1 MAIYHFQMKTLSRSA
16 GRSATAAAAYRAGQK
31 IEDERTGQTFD
42 YFGRSGVLLAE
53 VITPDGRPLDRAQ
66 LWNAAESAEKRCNSV
81 VAREFVV
88 ALPHELNREQQTEL
102 VTGYAQGLSER
113 TGWVVDVAIHEP
125 GRAGDL
131 RNVHAHLL
139 CTTRTIERDPA
150 GCPVMKRKT
159 REWDIRSSGSKLLRS
174 ERSEW
179 ERCVNQ
185 SLERANRI
193 ERVDCRSHAERQT
206 GLEPQIHL
214 GPTAMN
220 MERKGI
226 QTERGDEHRRILAH
240 NENVL
245 QFQAAQNARIDE
257 EFEQFAWK
265 HQLRQMSDWPL
276 ERLQEAKAQ
285 HQPQSI
291 ETLLGKSELYQ
302 TEQATLSQLAT
313 EQEQLLESLQQVEA
327 KYAQTGC
334 QWNLFMVSHPWQSAF
349 TDIGVLPVGEASRLK
364 QTFQT
369 IHDEETKLKAELKR
383 NESEA
388 QDSQSKLDAYLKTA
402 LPEAQEAHA
411 YQLERLQELEALMK
425 PKQAAQEREQLEVDM
440 RCWSVMSIQSL
451 EQEAKR
457 YGGWTARRVALEKP
471 EVREAAL
478 LLDKYPEPKRLALE
492 KGIQQAEAT
501 SKSAQRRIQQWK
513 EAHPVQ
519 ALLCDKGMVYPGGE
533 YAELLKAG
541 IEKEHQLAQA
551 KANLKSY
558 ERGRAKAEAQLEK
571 AIQQVLPKCE
581 KVAAAKQWRYQAIQR
596 VLEPRQALERKR
608 QEEKAQQQ
616 RLEQAKA
623 QEQSRGGGRSM
634 GR

>member
-16 GRSATAAAAYRAGQK
+16 GRSATAAAAYRSGQK

-42 YFGRSGVLLAE
+42 YSRRTGVLLAE

-66 LWNAAESAEKRCNSV
+66 LWNAAETAEKRCNSV

-88 ALPHELNREQQTEL
+88 ALPHELSREQQTEL
-102 VTGYAQGLSER
+102 VKGYAQGLSER
-113 TGWVVDVAIHEP
+113 TGWAVDVAIHEP

-139 CTTRTIERDPA
+139 CTTRIIERDPA
-150 GCPVMKRKT
+150 GCPLMKRKT
-159 REWDIRSSGSKLLRS
+159 REWDIRSSGSELLCY

-185 SLERANRI
+185 SLENANRI
-193 ERVDCRSHAERQT
+193 ERVDGRSHAEKQT

-214 GPTAMN
+214 GPTVMA
-220 MERKGI
+220 MERQGI
-226 QTERGDEHRRILAH
+226 STERGQQHREIAAH
-240 NENVL
+240 NEKVL

-257 EFEQFAWK
+257 EFEQFAWQ
-265 HQLRQMSDWPL
+265 HQLWQMNDWPL
-276 ERLQEAKAQ
+276 ERLQEAKIQ
-285 HQPQSI
+285 HQPPSI
-291 ETLLGKSELYQ
+291 EALLGKSELYQ
-302 TEQATLSQLAT
+302 AEHTTLSQLAT
-313 EQEQLLESLQQVEA
+313 EKEQLLESLQRNEA
-327 KYAQTGC
+327 QYGQTLH
-334 QWNLFMVSHPWQSAF
+334 QWNLFLVSHPWQSVLN
-349 TDIGVLPVGEASRLK
+349 DMGVLPVGELSQLK
-364 QTFQT
+364 QSFQT
-369 IHDEETKLKAELKR
+369 LQAEETQFKAALKR
-383 NESEA
+383 NEA
-388 QDSQSKLDAYLKTA
+388 QAKDSRSKLEAYLERA
-402 LPEAQEAHA
+402 FPEAQEAHA
-411 YQLERLQELEALMK
+411 YQLERLQTLEALIQ
-425 PKQAAQEREQLEVDM
+425 PKQAAQNREQVEADV
-440 RCWSVMSIQSL
+440 RCWSVMSIQAL
-451 EQEAKR
+451 EQEARR
-457 YGGWTARRVALEKP
+457 YGDWTARRVAWEKP

-478 LLDKYPEPKRLALE
+478 PLEQYPEPKRVALE

-541 IEKEHQLAQA
+541 IEKEYQAAQA
-551 KANLKSY
+551 KAHLKSY
-558 ERGRAKAEAQLEK
+558 EWGRAKAEAQLEK
-571 AIQQVLPKCE
+571 AIQRVLPECE
-581 KVAAAKQWRYQAIQR
+581 QVAAARQGRHQAIQR
-596 VLEPRQALERKR
+596 VLEPRQELERKR

-623 QEQSRGGGRSM
+623 QEQGRGGGRSM

>member
-16 GRSATAAAAYRAGQK
+16 GRSATAAAAYRSGQR

-42 YFGRSGVLLAE
+42 YSRRTGVLLAE

-88 ALPHELNREQQTEL
+88 ALPHELSREQQTEL
-102 VTGYAQGLSER
+102 VKGYAQGLSER
-113 TGWVVDVAIHEP
+113 TGWAVDIAIHEP

-139 CTTRTIERDPA
+139 CTTRTIAQDPA

-159 REWDIRSSGSKLLRS
+159 REWDIRSSGSELLRV

-179 ERCVNQ
+179 KRCVNQ
-185 SLERANRI
+185 SLEQANRI
-193 ERVDCRSHAERQT
+193 ERVDCRSHAEKNT

-214 GPTAMN
+214 GPTVMN
-220 MERKGI
+220 MERQGT
-226 QTERGDEHRRILAH
+226 QTERGQQYREIAAH

-265 HQLRQMSDWPL
+265 HQLWQMREWPL

-291 ETLLGKSELYQ
+291 EALLEKGEVYQ
-302 TEQATLSQLAT
+302 TEQATLSQLST
-313 EQEQLLESLQQVEA
+313 EREKLLESLQQNKAVYD
-327 KYAQTGC
+327 KTLH
-334 QWNLFMVSHPWQSAF
+334 QWNLFLVSHPWQSVLN
-349 TDIGVLPVGEASRLK
+349 DMGVLPVGELSSLK
-364 QTFQT
+364 QSFQA
-369 IHDEETKLKAELKR
+369 IQGEETKLKEALKR
-383 NESEA
+383 NESQT

-402 LPEAQEAHA
+402 LPEAQEAHE

-425 PKQAAQEREQLEVDM
+425 PKQAAQDREQLEADV
-440 RCWSVMSIQSL
+440 RCWSVMSLPAL

-478 LLDKYPEPKRLALE
+478 PLAEYPEWQRGLLE

-513 EAHPVQ
+513 DAHPVQ
-519 ALLCDKGMVYPGGE
+519 VLLCDKGIVYPSGE

-541 IEKEHQLAQA
+541 IETEHQVVQA
-551 KANLKSY
+551 KTNLKNY

-571 AIQQVLPKCE
+571 AVQQVLPECE
-581 KVAAAKQWRYQAIQR
+581 KVAAARQGRYQAIQR
-596 VLEPRQALERKR
+596 VLEPRQELERKR

-616 RLEQAKA
+616 RLEQAKS